1 MYKNFLIFMNS
12 IFERFKAYFRSQLA
26 LFYYNVRVFF
36 YLLGRFFHDV
46 GPECRKWALEILD
59 RPTALREWVPYVDE
73 LASAAMAYLFLYVL
87 VRAGG
92 TPAMPNYEATVFF
105 FCFPGV
111 VDHVIA
117 TGHFLEFIRTIAP
130 GITFPIDIVFVRPES
145 LLSEWFFDGHKLHL
159 YIPAN
164 TTSKFPL
171 LSLILAFSDNDW
183 DAFRCPALWLA
194 LPFQYAI
201 FGHLQYRARLF
212 LAWVIRHW

>member
-1 MYKNFLIFMNS
+1 MNS
-12 IFERFKAYFRSQLA
+12 IFERFKTYFRRQFA
-26 LFYYNVRVFF
+26 LFYDNARVFF

-59 RPTALREWVPYVDE
+59 RPTAFRELVPYVDE
-73 LASAAMAYLFLYVL
+73 IVSAALACLFLYVL
-87 VRAGG
+87 DRAGAL
-92 TPAMPNYEATVFF
+92 PADPNYSASVFF
-105 FCFPGV
+105 FCFPMV

-117 TGHFLEFIRTIAP
+117 TGHFLELIRNVTP
-130 GITFPIDIVFVRPES
+130 GIGFPIDIVFVRPES

-164 TTSKFPL
+164 CNAQVPFL
-171 LSLILAFSDNDW
+171 CMILEFRDNSYE
-183 DAFRCPALWLA
+183 AYRTPGLWVA
-194 LPFQYAI
+194 LPLQYAI